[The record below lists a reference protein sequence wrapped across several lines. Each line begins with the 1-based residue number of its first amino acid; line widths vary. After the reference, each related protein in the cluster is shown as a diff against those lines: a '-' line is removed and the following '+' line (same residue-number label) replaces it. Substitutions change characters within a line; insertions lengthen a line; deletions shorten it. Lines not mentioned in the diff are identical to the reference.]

1 MTRLRSAHS
10 TGLLLAAALLAAGC
24 GTTVPLAAQQSVG
37 TETGG
42 LGTPQVGAT
51 AAPGTTTGSAAVG
64 GGGAVA
70 GPGTVT
76 GGGTTGA
83 VAGSSGTSG
92 GQPAVGGGTTGGVR
106 SAVPA
111 TGPGWTAK
119 EVFIGVVTQKDT
131 QRAFA
136 AFGVD
141 SVDPGNTEEQARAAA
156 NAINA
161 GGGILGRRVVLKF
174 KDIAIIETNQNGDTV
189 GQSVCSY
196 FTQDIKVIA
205 VWNISTQLDQS
216 PTMRNCLAKAG
227 TAFFSTAA
235 RAIDDGLMASLAPSY
250 YHAFGVSWTRLAP
263 AFVSRLKAQGYFTGW
278 DTTLRRPNTAKPV
291 VGVLVEDEPQGKR
304 TADALQ
310 RALAAAGLGRTFVY
324 SYGRPEDGQ
333 QDSMAYFKGNG
344 VTHVIVTDVEL
355 SAFQQ
360 AAASQQY
367 SPRYG
372 ITTYNAPY
380 PNLEGSG
387 LTPPGAN
394 DGAMGVGWAP
404 ALDVSAA
411 NEKQSP
417 PGWAR
422 CSKAMTKQQQSFGGK
437 RLAQAWASMMCD
449 SLFLMD
455 AGAEA
460 GGGFTVAAMRA
471 GVVAVGPRFAS
482 AFSYGTSLGSATP
495 YVAGVVRDLQ
505 WVSDCSC
512 MRYGS
517 GQVALPR

>member
-1 MTRLRSAHS
+1 MV
-10 TGLLLAAALLAAGC
+10 AALVASGC
-24 GTTVPLAAQQSVG
+24 GTTVPLQGQASVGSDTGALGAQQ
-37 TETGG
+37 GG
-42 LGTPQVGAT
+42 I
-51 AAPGTTTGSAAVG
+51 AAPGSTPGTASVAGGRTVAIPGAVPGGGAGKVG
-64 GGGAVA
+64 GGRSAGGSATGRGGA
-70 GPGTVT
+70 
-76 GGGTTGA
+76 TGA
-83 VAGSSGTSG
+83 
-92 GQPAVGGGTTGGVR
+92 GVV
-106 SAVPA
+106 AVPR
-111 TGPGWTAK
+111 TGPGWTEK

-131 QRAFA
+131 QRTFA
-136 AFGVD
+136 AFGVS
-141 SVDPGNTEEQARAAA
+141 SVDPGDTEMQAQAVAK
-156 NAINA
+156 AINA
-161 GGGILGRRVVLKF
+161 GGGILGRKVVLKF

-196 FTQDIKVIA
+196 FTQDLKVIA

-235 RAIDDGLMASLAPSY
+235 RAIDDVLMSSLAPSY
-250 YHAFGVSWTRLAP
+250 YHGFGVSWTRLAP
-263 AFVSRLKAQGYFTGW
+263 AFVQRLKAQGYFTGW
-278 DTTLRRPNTAKPV
+278 DTTLRRPTSAKPV

-304 TADALQ
+304 TAEALT
-310 RALAAAGLGRTFVY
+310 RALSSAGLGRTFVY

-387 LTPPGAN
+387 ITPPGAN

-404 ALDVSAA
+404 ALDVSGA
-411 NEKQSP
+411 NEPKAA

-422 CSKAMTKQQQSFGGK
+422 CSKAMAAQQQSFGGK
-437 RLAQAWASMMCD
+437 RLAQAYAAMMCD
-449 SLFLMD
+449 ALFLFD

-460 GGGFTVAAMRA
+460 GGGFTIAAMRA
-471 GVVAVGPRFAS
+471 GVVAIGPRFSS

-495 YVAGVVRDLQ
+495 YVAGVLRDIS
-505 WVSDCSC
+505 WVTDCSC
-512 MRYGS
+512 IRYGS
-517 GQVALPR
+517 GQVSLPR